1 MSTCMQGSS
10 SVAIN
15 EHLRL
20 KGGARRRVELIK
32 VDSTLV
38 REVIEDVESLDGGR
52 AALLVPDDGGNQTS
66 SEVIEDVEPRRAPRR
81 AACTQR

>member
-66 SEVIEDVEPRRAPRR
+66 SEVIEDVESLDGRR